1 MKYIAGF
8 LIAALGLP
16 VSAGVIR
23 HDVPDSWYTG
33 LGSDPAFHSV
43 GLIDID
49 NPSGGG
55 TCSGTVIHKNWV
67 LTAAHCMQSAT
78 KMGVNIV
85 KDDNWRFYEASSW
98 VAHENFVYDNPFGG
112 WDIGLMHFNDDLD
125 VTPAELYRGFNE
137 VGAEI
142 VSVGFGFSGTG
153 ETGNQ
158 FIDYQRRAGTNI
170 VDFAVSLE
178 GNQDQLLFAD
188 FDHPTDPLF
197 NIFDNPSTSIDDL
210 ATFLELIIGPG
221 DSGGGTFL
229 VENGQLYLAGVH
241 SFVGGP
247 QRPDGVMGR
256 YGDFYTAT
264 RVSSFIDWIDN
275 KINPVS
281 VPESSSLAMVLF
293 GLASLLLRRRHLK
306 KQV

>member
-1 MKYIAGF
+1 MKYFTGF
-8 LIAALGLP
+8 LIAALSLP
-16 VSAGVIR
+16 ASAGLIR
-23 HDVPDSWYTG
+23 HDLPDSWYTG

-43 GLIDID
+43 GLVAID

-55 TCSGTVIHKNWV
+55 SCSGTVIHKNWV

-78 KMGVNIV
+78 RMGVNIV
-85 KDDNWRFYEASSW
+85 KNDSWRFYEASSW
-98 VAHENFVYDNPFGG
+98 VAHENFVYANPFGG
-112 WDIGLMHFNDDLD
+112 WDIGLMHFNEDLD

-142 VSVGFGFSGTG
+142 VSVGFGFTGTG

-158 FIDYQRRAGTNI
+158 YIDYQRRAGTNI

-188 FDHPTDPLF
+188 FDHPTDPSF
-197 NIFDNPSTSIDDL
+197 NIFDNPSESIDDL
-210 ATFLELIIGPG
+210 ATALELIIAPG

-229 VENGQLYLAGVH
+229 LENGQLYLAGVH
-241 SFVGGP
+241 SFTGGAE
-247 QRPDGVMGR
+247 RPDGVVGG
-256 YGDFYTAT
+256 YGDYYAST
-264 RVSSFIDWIDN
+264 RVSSFIGWIDS

-281 VPESSSLAMVLF
+281 VPEPSALWLSLF
-293 GLASLLLRRRHLK
+293 GIAALGWRRALIPLSR
-306 KQV
+306 